1 VIALIVF
8 MDSSAFKAIYDSGDE
23 RHIAARELMQKI
35 QARKTNIT
43 SFLTTDYVLDE
54 AITLTRFAHSH
65 GKAAE
70 LADATLA
77 SRFIRLIFTGEELFS
92 AGMET
97 FKQHADKE
105 WSFTDCVSFAAM
117 KAEGI
122 MTAFT
127 FDVHFK
133 QAGFDVIP

>member
-1 VIALIVF
+1 MIVF
-8 MDSSAFKAIYDSGDE
+8 LDSSAFKANYDSSDDE
-23 RHIAARELMQKI
+23 HARARELMQKI
-35 QARKTNIT
+35 QARETEIT

-77 SRFIRLIFTGEELFS
+77 SRFTRVVFVGEELFS
-92 AGMET
+92 AGIRT
-97 FKQHADKE
+97 FKQHSDKE
-105 WSFTDCVSFAAM
+105 WSFTDCVSFATM
-117 KAEGI
+117 KAEGVR
-122 MTAFT
+122 TAFT
-127 FDVHFK
+127 FDAHFK